1 MPIIPAMLMA
11 LFVNTGHATA
21 QGTGNGDATAV
32 LENRIQQMEAQI
44 NDLQVI
50 IGTLETIIKQNG
62 ATGGSAVSSGFSAGS
77 GGGFSPDGGLSGG
90 ANDRLESLET
100 QIGAI
105 TRQLETYGREI
116 ADLRLSGG
124 NPGARTQQPDALSES
139 NGQVQNENAIRTTPL
154 DQLPQNQSAS
164 GGGFGDLL
172 VAPDQGRG
180 SAQRPQPDSRQG
192 AGSPQRTLT
201 ARLNSNNP
209 KEIYQE
215 AYGFLLGRDY
225 ESAESA
231 FTEFL
236 KRFPKDPLA
245 GNAQYWLGESFYVR
259 GDYRKAAENF
269 VKGYTNLKKHKKA
282 PESLLKLAM
291 SLKRLGQNDAACS
304 TFKELSQRFPRA
316 EGRVK
321 QRASIESKSAGC

>member
-1 MPIIPAMLMA
+1 MLFGLA
-11 LFVNTGHATA
+11 LLGAITLNAGSVVAQNSGNLEATA
-21 QGTGNGDATAV
+21 A
-32 LENRIQQMEAQI
+32 LENRIQQLEAQI

-50 IGTLETIIKQNG
+50 IGTLETIIKQGG
-62 ATGGSAVSSGFSAGS
+62 ASGGAAVSNGFSGS
-77 GGGFSPDGGLSGG
+77 TGGGFSPSGGLSGG

-124 NPGARTQQPDALSES
+124 NPGIRPQQPNALNEGS
-139 NGQVQNENAIRTTPL
+139 NQFLNENAIRTAPL

-172 VAPDQGRG
+172 VAPDQGQG
-180 SAQRPQPDSRQG
+180 STQNLQTDNRQG
-192 AGSPQRTLT
+192 SGAPQRTLT

-225 ESAESA
+225 ESVESA

-259 GDYRKAAENF
+259 GNYRKAAENF
-269 VKGYTNLKKHKKA
+269 VKGYSNYKKHQKA